1 MVARIISGRSIRG
14 AFNYNENKLE
24 KNLAFL
30 LTAEN
35 YPKDTQELL
44 RTERLQM
51 LMRQASLNERVK
63 TNCLHI
69 SLNFETNEKI
79 SNEKM
84 QQITRDYMQKIGFG
98 AQPYL
103 VYRHQDSGHPH
114 LHIVTTNID
123 PQGDRISLHNLG
135 RDSSEQARQEIE
147 LKYNLVKASGR
158 GDDQVPRADLQ
169 ALRKANYGR
178 QETKKT
184 IDQIVNAIASK
195 YNYISLTELNAVLGR
210 FNIKADR
217 GHEKSNMYKNQGLLY
232 RVTDDQGGN
241 LGVPIKASVI
251 AGKYTLS
258 KLEKRFEK
266 NLAKRKPLAALLK
279 IQLDQILKIHPD
291 QSRFESLLKAQQI
304 ELVYRRNQQGMVY
317 GLTYIDHKNR
327 SVFNGSELG
336 KVYSAKALME
346 RLQARH
352 NQKQESAKILQAPN
366 LFQREKPDYS
376 FLLENRTPIPD
387 LLKIDPTALLDTLLR
402 TGIQENY
409 GPLLPRKKTRKKRRQ
424 LKI

>member
-24 KNLAFL
+24 QNRAFVLA
-30 LTAEN
+30 AEN
-35 YPKDTQELL
+35 YPKDAELL
-44 RTERLQM
+44 NSNERLQM
-51 LMRQASLNERVK
+51 LIRQARLNERVK

-79 SNEKM
+79 SDEKM

-123 PQGDRISLHNLG
+123 AQGNRISLHNLG

-147 LKYNLVKASGR
+147 IKYNLVQASGR
-158 GDDQVPRADLQ
+158 GDDQMPKADLK
-169 ALRKANYGR
+169 ALKKANYGKE
-178 QETKKT
+178 ETKRA
-184 IDQIVNAIASK
+184 IDHIVNAVASK
-195 YNYISLTELNAVLGR
+195 YNYTSLTELNAVLGR

-232 RVTDDQGGN
+232 RIIDDQGGN

-266 NLAKRKPLAALLK
+266 NLAKRKPLATLLK
-279 IQLDQILKIHPD
+279 HQIDLVLKTHPN
-291 QSRFESLLKAQQI
+291 QSRFEKLLKAHQI
-304 ELVYRRNQQGMVY
+304 ELVYRRNQQGMIY

-336 KVYSAKALME
+336 KFYGAKALMLK
-346 RLQARH
+346 LQT
-352 NQKQESAKILQAPN
+352 QKQQTTKIPHELN
-366 LFQREKPDYS
+366 LLQREKPDYS
-376 FLLENRTPIPD
+376 FLLDHKTAIPD
-387 LLKIDPTALLDTLLR
+387 LLKIDPTALLETLLR
-402 TGIQENY
+402 TNNQENY
-409 GPLLPRKKTRKKRRQ
+409 GPLLPRKKTRKKKRQ
-424 LKI
+424 LRI